1 MRGLAGLFTRLPL
14 LALAAQHP
22 LRDPADGVEIRYA
35 ASQPV
40 IGYTLRVDSA
50 DLSGF
55 GVELRIRNAGD
66 TFRLAMAAHPEYDD
80 RFWRF
85 VDGIR
90 VTTPR
95 GSGAV
100 TREDSAL
107 WRVVAP
113 GGDAVVRYRIR
124 LPPAELVSPAAW
136 RPFLAPSGGL
146 VGGPH
151 AFMYVLGATLAPAH
165 VALDLPAGWDVA
177 TGLEPTADPRIFFA
191 PSADILIDSPMLVG
205 RLRNWRFSVDG
216 VPYRVAYWPL
226 PDATPFDTTALV
238 AGLKGLVTQAVA
250 LFGRAPYRE
259 YTFQLRDG
267 TFGSLEHLNSVT
279 MGAPSAT
286 LAQGQT
292 GVLAEAAHEYFHT
305 WNLMRIRPVEYRAV
319 DYRPPIPSRVLWWSE
334 GITMLYADLLLRRAG
349 LPTFD
354 STRTAHLASLMARYL
369 GSPGNSR
376 FSPERVSSV
385 TYGAP
390 PDALGDYSASVHL
403 QGELLGTMLDFV
415 ISDAT
420 RGARSLDDVMRLML
434 ERFSGARGFTG
445 ADVERTVGEVC
456 GCAVREFFDHYV
468 RAGNPIEF
476 NRYLGLLGLEARV
489 TRRPVLGRDG
499 NPAPDL
505 AIRGWTR
512 PGEPDVRLLLFD
524 PASIWGRAGLHTGDR
539 LAAVNGAPRPALADF
554 RALLG
559 RLRMGDTV
567 RIEVTRPTGPWRT
580 TVVIGGYER
589 PVVEIFERSD
599 ATAGQRALRARWIAG
614 EP

>member
-1 MRGLAGLFTRLPL
+1 
-14 LALAAQHP
+14 
-22 LRDPADGVEIRYA
+22 
-35 ASQPV
+35 
-40 IGYTLRVDSA
+40 
-50 DLSGF
+50 
-55 GVELRIRNAGD
+55 
-66 TFRLAMAAHPEYDD
+66 
-80 RFWRF
+80 
-85 VDGIR
+85 
-90 VTTPR
+90 
-95 GSGAV
+95 
-100 TREDSAL
+100 
-107 WRVVAP
+107 
-113 GGDAVVRYRIR
+113 
-124 LPPAELVSPAAW
+124 
-136 RPFLAPSGGL
+136 
-146 VGGPH
+146 
-151 AFMYVLGATLAPAH
+151 
-165 VALDLPAGWDVA
+165 
-177 TGLEPTADPRIFFA
+177 
-191 PSADILIDSPMLVG
+191 
-205 RLRNWRFSVDG
+205 
-216 VPYRVAYWPL
+216 
-226 PDATPFDTTALV
+226 
-238 AGLKGLVTQAVA
+238 
-250 LFGRAPYRE
+250 
-259 YTFQLRDG
+259 
-267 TFGSLEHLNSVT
+267 
-279 MGAPSAT
+279 
-286 LAQGQT
+286 
-292 GVLAEAAHEYFHT
+292 
-305 WNLMRIRPVEYRAV
+305 
-319 DYRPPIPSRVLWWSE
+319 
-334 GITMLYADLLLRRAG
+334 MLYADLLLRRAG

-354 STRTAHLASLMARYL
+354 STRTAHLTSLMARYL

-415 ISDAT
+415 IRDAT

-539 LAAVNGAPRPALADF
+539 LAVVNGSSRPALADF

-559 RLRMGDTV
+559 RLHMGDTV